1 MDIVLVHG
9 HKLPHVCLFL
19 ETKNVVE
26 MLPPNVKVNVFFDQL
41 KSTSKANLCQK
52 DMPIAKDDD
61 NNNNDNME
69 DDKDTG

>member
-1 MDIVLVHG
+1 M
-9 HKLPHVCLFL
+9 
-19 ETKNVVE
+19 E